1 MDQILGCIHDLK
13 KVESYYTGYL
23 NTNSE
28 VGDFLEDYRKTTGIF
43 FAVSH
48 NRSRDTDKSG
58 HFKGTGAP
66 VFEVKRKDWSIEFC
80 GIPFICDST
89 IERCCM
95 FGKTYKNSRK
105 SEEGGGAEVN
115 EHCFPKTEKKSR
127 VCGTIKKDCPAKLI
141 VRKVRMF
148 PQNTIDKN
156 EFEKLSYRLKRK
168 IKHENLKALKAS
180 IINGTAVSVERFYI
194 IIPTEEAHAGHNPEH
209 KGDLLVQPL
218 HKKLKNKIYDLVS
231 EGLVNPKD
239 IKPRLNDF
247 VTNVIQKDATIE
259 IDPHNSSYYP
269 NLNTISNHVRLA
281 LKSYR
286 YNELDEVSFQIDEI
300 LNNTPLSGEPGDEIT
315 DLPQQHKKDVSRKQ
329 EYCRILLKKAINMTH
344 DCKSNTTMKECI
356 DLCYIIL
363 QKLQSDAERAV
374 SVQPNE
380 INSDRSPY
388 KELQIKREHSPDN
401 LTPSKKTKIAYCD

>member
-1 MDQILGCIHDLK
+1 M
-13 KVESYYTGYL
+13 
-23 NTNSE
+23 
-28 VGDFLEDYRKTTGIF
+28 EDYRKMTGTF

-95 FGKTYKNSRK
+95 FGKAYKNSRK
-105 SEEGGGAEVN
+105 SEEGGAVVN
-115 EHCFPKTEKKSR
+115 EHCSLKTEKKSR

-148 PQNTIDKN
+148 PQHTIDKN
-156 EFEKLSYRLKRK
+156 EFEKLAYRLKRK
-168 IKHENLKALKAS
+168 IKHENLGAVKAS

-209 KGDLLVQPL
+209 KGDLLIQPL

-259 IDPHNSSYYP
+259 IDPLNSSYYP

-286 YNELDEVSFQIDEI
+286 YNELDEVSFQIEEI

-315 DLPQQHKKDVSRKQ
+315 DLPQRHKKDVSRKQ
-329 EYCRILLKKAINMTH
+329 ENCRILLKKAINMTH

-363 QKLQSDAERAV
+363 EKLRSDAERAV

-380 INSDRSPY
+380 INSDCSPY
-388 KELQIKREHSPDN
+388 KELQTKREHSPDS
-401 LTPSKKTKIAYCD
+401 LTPSKKTKIAYCN